1 MNWADERK
9 QTAFS
14 YIYALSLCLFAVTF
28 GAQFSFIATN
38 KIQFSFSTTAKIHV
52 PECHYSAVVGLKLPL
67 RLSAHG

>member
-14 YIYALSLCLFAVTF
+14 YIHTLSLRLFAVTF
-28 GAQFSFIATN
+28 GAQFSFITTN
-38 KIQFSFSTTAKIHV
+38 KIQFSFSTTTKIHV